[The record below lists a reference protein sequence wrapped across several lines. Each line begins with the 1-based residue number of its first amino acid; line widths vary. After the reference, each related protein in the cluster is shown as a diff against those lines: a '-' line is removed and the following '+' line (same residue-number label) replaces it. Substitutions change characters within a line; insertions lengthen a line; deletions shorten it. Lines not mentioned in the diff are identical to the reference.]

1 MTIGVIS
8 EGNTDHL
15 VIRTIID
22 TLINHEQEDKALI
35 TKLCPMADEPSGY
48 PKVLSYVQG
57 DTFKDNFNA
66 KDYYA
71 VIHLDS
77 DAKLDWAGEF
87 KGREDVL
94 EILKQIPSISGGEK
108 DKAPVIVA
116 EIEKFIRHIIG
127 PEFYDKHKER
137 IILAI
142 AVSEMECWVLP
153 FHAVTKSDKEKVV
166 NCLNTL
172 NKLLSPKGYTIS
184 PNTKAA
190 SDLKY
195 YRKAIEDMTK
205 RKTLLDK
212 CHHNESLK
220 MFVEMLLIFV

>member
-35 TKLCPMADEPSGY
+35 SKLCPMADEPSGY
-48 PKVLSYVQG
+48 PKVLSYIQNE
-57 DTFKDNFNA
+57 TFKDNFNA
-66 KDYYA
+66 TDYYT

-94 EILKQIPSISGGEK
+94 EILRQIPSVSGGEK
-108 DKAPVIVA
+108 GKEIEILV

-127 PEFYDKHKER
+127 PEFYDKYKER

-153 FHAVTKSDKEKVV
+153 FHAITKSDKEKIV

-190 SDLKY
+190 GDLKY
-195 YRKAIEDMTK
+195 YRKAIEDMAK
-205 RKTLLDK
+205 RRILLDK
-212 CHHNESLK
+212 HQHNESLK
-220 MFVEMLLIFV
+220 IFIERILTIA